1 MKEQAVLFGK
11 DRSLVGVVTDPPEK
25 KRGMDLPAVIF
36 LNSGIVHRVGPNRIY
51 VKMARHLSTMGFVV
65 MRFDFSGIGDSQP
78 RRDTLPFV
86 KSAISEVQEAMGCLK
101 EVRGVGHFV
110 LIGGCSGARISF
122 QAACQDARVVAAF
135 LINYN
140 RGPADA
146 NQPANTELA
155 SRPTAS
161 YYWRFALFN
170 PESWRR
176 FFTGR
181 ADYVRIARALGFQ
194 LKRRFTHKEATPETI
209 QCTANIR
216 LLAERRVR
224 VLFVWS
230 DGDPGVDEL
239 RGGGVE
245 DLVKLGD
252 VGLHVI
258 PKTDH
263 TFSSLHDQR
272 HLLDALG
279 KWASDMVPAGCRGP
293 STRWKEAALEAR
305 RPSVRLSSST
315 GLNST
320 V

>member
-146 NQPANTELA
+146 NQPAANTTLTVTVGEICSFQ
-155 SRPTAS
+155 SRKLEKVFHRKS
-161 YYWRFALFN
+161 GL
-170 PESWRR
+170 
-176 FFTGR
+176 R
-181 ADYVRIARALGFQ
+181 AHRKGSRI
-194 LKRRFTHKEATPETI
+194 PVETS
-209 QCTANIR
+209 
-216 LLAERRVR
+216 VH
-224 VLFVWS
+224 
-230 DGDPGVDEL
+230 P
-239 RGGGVE
+239 
-245 DLVKLGD
+245 
-252 VGLHVI
+252 
-258 PKTDH
+258 
-263 TFSSLHDQR
+263 QR
-272 HLLDALG
+272 
-279 KWASDMVPAGCRGP
+279 SN
-293 STRWKEAALEAR
+293 T
-305 RPSVRLSSST
+305 
-315 GLNST
+315 
-320 V
+320 